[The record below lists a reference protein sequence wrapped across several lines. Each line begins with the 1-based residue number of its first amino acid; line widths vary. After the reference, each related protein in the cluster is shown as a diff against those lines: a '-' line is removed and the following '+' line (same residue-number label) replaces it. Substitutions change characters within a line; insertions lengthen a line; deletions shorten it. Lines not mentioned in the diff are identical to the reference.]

1 MAKGRAE
8 VDETDIEILRHL
20 EKSGMKHVKR
30 IAEDLEISKSTIYY
44 RIDKLEEKGI
54 IEGIRAELNP
64 VALGL
69 DIVVITN
76 IEVGHEPGYAQEI
89 GERLADID
97 GVCQVYYTMGD
108 TDFMVVSRLP
118 NRDRVNE
125 LIDNI
130 VNVDGVN
137 KTSSTFVM
145 DEIRSG
151 DTVIEKLSPEMVEE
165 IINQATM

>member
-1 MAKGRAE
+1 MAEAS
-8 VDETDIEILRHL
+8 VAIDETDIEILRHL
-20 EKSGMKHVKR
+20 EKFGMKQIKR
-30 IAEDLEISKSTIYY
+30 IADDLEISKSTIYY

-64 VALGL
+64 IALGL

-89 GERLADID
+89 GEGLAAID

-118 NRDRVNE
+118 NRDRVNA
-125 LIDNI
+125 LIDDI
-130 VNVDGVN
+130 VNVEGVN

-145 DEIRSG
+145 DEIQTRHN
-151 DTVIEKLSPEMVEE
+151 VIETLSSEMVEE
-165 IINQATM
+165 IISQPTS